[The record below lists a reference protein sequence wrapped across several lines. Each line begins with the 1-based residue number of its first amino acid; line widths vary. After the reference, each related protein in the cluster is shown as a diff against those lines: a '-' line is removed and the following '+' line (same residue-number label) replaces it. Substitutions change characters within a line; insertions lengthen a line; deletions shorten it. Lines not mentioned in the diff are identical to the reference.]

1 MRMMRKKCFVLI
13 PVMVVVLLGATSC
26 SNSNG
31 EVVEVIGLESTE
43 QQESLEEV
51 SLEEEENVV
60 TTEEIKVYICGEIAN
75 TGVYDMDE
83 GDRICDII
91 DKAGGFTEYASTMYL
106 NQAELI
112 IDGQKIYV
120 PTVEEVEAGAS
131 LLYSSAEEEDG
142 KVNLNTASKEE
153 LMTLT
158 GIGESKAE
166 AIIAYREDNGGF
178 ETIEDIQNI
187 SGIKEAV
194 FSTIEDQIC
203 V

>member
-26 SNSNG
+26 SDSNG
-31 EVVEVIGLESTE
+31 EVVEVIELESTE

-75 TGVYDMDE
+75 PGVYDMDE

-91 DKAGGFTEYASTMYL
+91 DKAGGFTEYASTIYL

>member
-75 TGVYDMDE
+75 PGVYDMDE